1 MVQNKMVPWLY
12 PWFPKFNMLEISVPN
27 TVAIG
32 YWILDNQVRFRTAV
46 IHQIKIRSEDLILN
60 DGLLCK

>member
-1 MVQNKMVPWLY
+1 
-12 PWFPKFNMLEISVPN
+12 MLEISVPN

-46 IHQIKIRSEDLILN
+46 IHPIEIRSEDLILN
-60 DGLLCK
+60 DGLFVETLLCK